1 MSDFVKFSGKSSFS
15 RKSAA
20 GQKFTFSVVHGPV
33 ALTATNIRELLLSE
47 EKSKVATEDT
57 IVISDAESQSYKTTI
72 DATAAQIGKVMEL
85 AFGVAS
91 VNAPAAKGKK

>member
-33 ALTATNIRELLLSE
+33 ALTTTNVKELLLTDD
-47 EKSKVATEDT
+47 KSKVSCEDT
-57 IVISDAESQSYKTTI
+57 IVISDTESQSYKTTI
-72 DATAAQIGKVMEL
+72 DATGPQIAKVMEL

-91 VNAPAAKGKK
+91 GTAPAAKGKK